1 MFCELFI
8 SLMFVVAM
16 RVARSI
22 LERVYCC
29 HRAKQMSARGVHKTQ
44 AKVPIL
50 GLNHVLPIQ
59 PMLASYI
66 QPMMP
71 FVLNSLK

>member
-1 MFCELFI
+1 
-8 SLMFVVAM
+8 MFVVAK

>member
-1 MFCELFI
+1 
-8 SLMFVVAM
+8 MFVVAK

-66 QPMMP
+66 QGVPEKIT
-71 FVLNSLK
+71 LLKFLDRKSIS

>member
-1 MFCELFI
+1 
-8 SLMFVVAM
+8 MFVVAK

-59 PMLASYI
+59 PILASYTTYDA
-66 QPMMP
+66 
-71 FVLNSLK
+71 VCT